1 MSRTRAGERTRWL
14 RAFGAVIREL
24 RNERGLSQEALGF
37 RSQLSQ
43 TYISQLEAGNR
54 NPTVWVLY
62 RLAKGLEVGQ
72 ADILIQA
79 EGFFTGT

>member
-1 MSRTRAGERTRWL
+1 MSRTSAGERTRWL

-24 RNERGLSQEALGF
+24 RHERGLSQEALGF

-62 RLAKGLEVGQ
+62 RLAKGLEVDQ
-72 ADILIQA
+72 ADILVRA
-79 EGFFTGT
+79 EAIENEK